1 MNKELEDK
9 NKEDV
14 YKENVE
20 EKQVS
25 PDLNAP
31 NTETSLEDKTPKEA
45 EDSKTKEGEEKS
57 LEKTPEPKKRVAP
70 STVVEGAGINLIPTM
85 SEQEVVVAERKKK
98 VNVSSL
104 VSLSLLFSISIL
116 VIGFNIVSR
125 IQLNAQKD
133 KLNEQERRI
142 QGYSQIISGNT
153 EILERVFLYKDIQE
167 ENYSRKSV
175 VQYLE
180 TIASKSGSNVLSD
193 FTFSGGESFEFS
205 GEGQSY
211 EDVAKLWYLLTND
224 VKVQDIELKSFSR
237 SQQTA
242 RFTFAGNVKVE
253 EFPTLSNN

>member
-1 MNKELEDK
+1 MNKEIKDK
-9 NKEDV
+9 NKEEI
-14 YKENVE
+14 YKEEPEKNV
-20 EKQVS
+20 S
-25 PDLNAP
+25 DLDSRESKAS
-31 NTETSLEDKTPKEA
+31 SLDPKAKEVGDTPKKETQKKPSV
-45 EDSKTKEGEEKS
+45 EDQS
-57 LEKTPEPKKRVAP
+57 PKKSVAP
-70 STVVEGAGINLIPTM
+70 STVVGGSGINLIPTM
-85 SEQEVVVAERKKK
+85 SEEEVVVAERKKK

-125 IQLNAQKD
+125 VQLNAQRE

-153 EILERVFLYKDIQE
+153 EILERVFLYNDIQE

-175 VQYLE
+175 VEYLE
-180 TIASKSGSNVLSD
+180 TVASKAGSNVLND
-193 FTFSGGESFEFS
+193 FTFPSGESFEFS

-224 VKVQDIELKSFSR
+224 VKTEDIELKSFSR

-242 RFTFAGNVKVE
+242 RFTFRGTVKTE
-253 EFPTLSNN
+253 EFPTLSGN

>member
-1 MNKELEDK
+1 MNKEVEDK
-9 NKEDV
+9 NKENA
-14 YKENVE
+14 YKEKVE
-20 EKQVS
+20 EKKAS
-25 PDLNAP
+25 DLNSP
-31 NTETSLEDKTPKEA
+31 NTVVSSADERPKE
-45 EDSKTKEGEEKS
+45 TKN
-57 LEKTPEPKKRVAP
+57 TQIKKREKKSSKETQTSKKGVAP
-70 STVVEGAGINLIPTM
+70 TTVVEGSGINLIPSM
-85 SEQEVVVAERKKK
+85 SEEEIVVSERKKK

-125 IQLNAQKD
+125 IQLNAQQE
-133 KLNEQERRI
+133 KLNEQEKRI
-142 QGYSQIISGNT
+142 QGYSQIISGNV
-153 EILERVFLYKDIQE
+153 EILERVFLYQDIQK

-180 TIASKSGSNVLSD
+180 TVATKSGNNILND

-224 VKVQDIELKSFSR
+224 SKTENVELKSFSR

-242 RFTFAGNVKVE
+242 RFTFGGSVKVE
-253 EFPTLSNN
+253 EFPTSSNN

>member
-1 MNKELEDK
+1 MNKEVENK

-20 EKQVS
+20 KKNVSSDLNSPNTQVS
-25 PDLNAP
+25 SEG
-31 NTETSLEDKTPKEA
+31 TKPKEV
-45 EDSKTKEGEEKS
+45 EDNQTKGSEEKS
-57 LEKTPEPKKRVAP
+57 SEVTPTPKKGAAP
-70 STVVEGAGINLIPTM
+70 STVVEGAGINLIPSM
-85 SEQEVVVAERKKK
+85 SEEEVVVAERKKK

-167 ENYSRKSV
+167 ESYSRKSV

-180 TIASKSGSNVLSD
+180 TVASKSGNNVLND
-193 FTFSGGESFEFS
+193 FTFPGGESFEFS

-224 VKVQDIELKSFSR
+224 VKTKDVELKSFSR

-242 RFTFAGNVKVE
+242 RFTFKGSVKVE